1 MSTVLWTDAA
11 AAAEIT
17 ARALVET
24 GAVHARPERPFVL
37 TSGLA
42 SPVYIDCRRL
52 ISFPR
57 ARRVLVDLL
66 AALVL
71 RDVGF
76 ERVQAVAGGETAGI
90 PFAAWLADRLQLPML
105 YVRKKPKGFGR
116 DARIEGALVE
126 DSEVLLVEDLTTDG
140 GSKIGFAGA
149 LREAGARVA
158 DAAADPGRWRARLD
172 GIAEAGGE
180 SGGGIGAAAG
190 GEGDMEREL
199 FAEGDL
205 LSRPGH
211 AVAEVQA
218 AAGEG
223 EETGFD
229 RDLLPRADFAQM
241 DQMGLEGEE
250 AHRALCGP
258 AAEAVHRGVRGA
270 GEGLQI
276 AGLVHVAVPVGP
288 VGRDDEAEGRDHG
301 RSAAR
306 S

>member
-105 YVRKKPKGFGR
+105 YARKKPKGFGR

-158 DAAADPGRWRARLD
+158 DAVVLFYYDVFPEVPARLEAHGLRLHWLATWRDVLAEARRTGYFDAETRREVERFLADPLGWSRAH
-172 GIAEAGGE
+172 
-180 SGGGIGAAAG
+180 GGIG
-190 GEGDMEREL
+190 EL
-199 FAEGDL
+199 PA
-205 LSRPGH
+205 
-211 AVAEVQA
+211 
-218 AAGEG
+218 
-223 EETGFD
+223 
-229 RDLLPRADFAQM
+229 
-241 DQMGLEGEE
+241 
-250 AHRALCGP
+250 GP
-258 AAEAVHRGVRGA
+258 AAGTET
-270 GEGLQI
+270 
-276 AGLVHVAVPVGP
+276 
-288 VGRDDEAEGRDHG
+288 
-301 RSAAR
+301 AR
-306 S
+306 